1 MSTLTLVACTKC
13 RIEKDPSSFS
23 KEPTKKNGL
32 CSQCKECRNAGLLA
46 RRHLAPD
53 VRWHQD
59 LVRNYGITGE
69 AYSALF
75 EAQSGLCAICEQPE
89 TATYRGRLMRLSV
102 DHDHECCPGKKSCGQ
117 CIRGLLC
124 NRCNN
129 RVLGS
134 VSDDIDI
141 LKAAVVY
148 LGKGMVA

>member
-1 MSTLTLVACTKC
+1 MDTLIVCTKC
-13 RIEKDPSSFS
+13 KVGKDQTAFS
-23 KEPTKKNGL
+23 QDPQKKNGL
-32 CSQCKECRNAGLLA
+32 CSQCRECRNEGILT
-46 RRHLAPD
+46 RRHQDPE

-69 AYSALF
+69 TYNALF
-75 EAQSGLCAICEQPE
+75 EGQAGLCAICEQPE
-89 TATYRGRLMRLSV
+89 TATYRGRLMKLSV
-102 DHDHECCPGKKSCGQ
+102 DHDHGCCPGKKSCGQ
-117 CIRGLLC
+117 CVRGLLC

-134 VSDDIDI
+134 VSDDINI